1 MLMPPLYS
9 PSGRRAR
16 IDTGSGRFQLVVM
29 KSPGTSHRFFE
40 GANSR
45 NVGRAPLSSDRRSYF
60 GHKDQVRSRPGCMSR
75 SAADTHGIQFNFVD
89 VSGTSNAPVLVRSGV
104 MSFPFRS
111 KTNTSPLAST
121 PS

>member
-1 MLMPPLYS
+1 Y
-9 PSGRRAR
+9 RAR
-16 IDTGSGRFQLVVM
+16 RIFDDTGN
-29 KSPGTSHRFFE
+29 GTYRSLRQERRTYGECGSDARKEFHATPLMDSYAFHSTPTSKYPWTSA
-40 GANSR
+40 ANQ
-45 NVGRAPLSSDRRSYF
+45 DR
-60 GHKDQVRSRPGCMSR
+60 R
-75 SAADTHGIQFNFVD
+75 SAADTHGIQFNLVD